1 MQGQLANWLDF
12 FYSSRRT
19 HRLFNVAISKGM
31 PGVPQ
36 VTLIVSN
43 DNPRMDIE
51 EASLSFRRS
60 RPSRGMP
67 TLRNF
72 IPINHWERVVEFFR
86 SAKDGAL
93 FQSMKKV
100 ACGN

>member
-1 MQGQLANWLDF
+1 
-12 FYSSRRT
+12 
-19 HRLFNVAISKGM
+19 M

-51 EASLSFRRS
+51 EASLSFCRS
-60 RPSRGMP
+60 RQSRGMP

>member
-43 DNPRMDIE
+43 GNPRMDIE

-60 RPSRGMP
+60 RPSRGM
-67 TLRNF
+67 
-72 IPINHWERVVEFFR
+72 FFR